1 MMRFHQIGKRAS
13 RALALLLA
21 LFLVLLSL
29 LGCGYRA
36 IRVREADARAVGS
49 VAGYTVCYDEIFYLA
64 MTYREALKKTYGSD
78 AFATPENRAL
88 HREELTELVYGA
100 VVEKYAIL
108 VLSKEIG
115 YEEHDVKDLVDEDM
129 SALVSSLGGM
139 HSYKKMLHEHYMTDR
154 YARFA
159 SAVSILENN
168 LLYSYV
174 NNLGLIES
182 DVTKIYNLVMDESVY
197 ARTRHIAVFKDNG
210 HADAEN
216 RAQIASLKA
225 RLDAG
230 EDFDALL
237 TMYGEDKEQT
247 KDGYYFMK
255 GEMPEAYES
264 AAFALSIG
272 GVSDVVET
280 ENGYFLIRREEKETE
295 YVMMNCYGEGASLY
309 DGYQY
314 YTFLQLVEDQRDGLS
329 FQPNSY
335 CTSLDLT
342 NLRQGAFFDPQY
354 TLLVAGCVLVGLA
367 VAGLIVWWVL
377 VSIRA
382 DQKNVTRHRKRK

>member
-1 MMRFHQIGKRAS
+1 MRLHHIGS
-13 RALALLLA
+13 RISRIIALFLALL
-21 LFLVLLSL
+21 FTVFTL

-36 IRVREADARAVGS
+36 FRVKEADTRAVGS

-64 MTYREALKKTYGSD
+64 MTYREALKQTYGSD

-115 YEEHDVKDLVDEDM
+115 YEIHDVQDLVDEDM
-129 SALVSSLGGM
+129 RALVSSLGGM
-139 HSYKKMLHEHYMTDR
+139 HNYKKMLHEHYMTDR

-182 DVTKIYNLVMDESVY
+182 DVEKIYNAVMDDAVY

-210 HADAEN
+210 RADTEN
-216 RAQIASLKA
+216 RALIASLKA

-230 EDFDALL
+230 EDFDSLV

-255 GEMPEAYES
+255 GEMPEAYEN
-264 AAFALSIG
+264 AAFSLSSG

-280 ENGYFLIRREEKETE
+280 ESGYFLIRREEKETE
-295 YVMMNCYGEGASLY
+295 YVMMNCYGEGAPLY

-335 CTSLDLT
+335 CAALDLT
-342 NLRQGAFFDPQY
+342 SLSQGAFFDLQY
-354 TLLVAGCVLVGLA
+354 ILLIAGCVLIGLA
-367 VAGLIVWWVL
+367 FLGLITWWVL

-382 DQKNVTRHRKRK
+382 DQKKATRQRKRR

>member
-1 MMRFHQIGKRAS
+1 MRIDRNGS
-13 RALALLLA
+13 RSFRITLLLLTL
-21 LFLVLLSL
+21 LFTAFTLS
-29 LGCGYRA
+29 GCGYRA
-36 IRVREADARAVGS
+36 FRVNESDARAVGS

-64 MTYREALKKTYGSD
+64 MTYREALEKSYGSD

-88 HREELTELVYGA
+88 HREELTELVYEA

-115 YEEHDVKDLVDEDM
+115 YEERDVQALVDEEM
-129 SALVSSLGGM
+129 RSLVSSLGGL
-139 HSYKKMLHEHYMTDR
+139 HEYKKMLHEHYMTDR
-154 YARFA
+154 YARFV

-182 DVTKIYNLVMDESVY
+182 DVEEIYNIIMDESVY

-210 HADAEN
+210 HTDAEN
-216 RAQIASLKA
+216 RAQIAALKA

-230 EDFDALL
+230 EDFDALVEV
-237 TMYGEDKEQT
+237 YGEDREQT

-264 AAFALSIG
+264 AAFSLSIG

-280 ENGYFLIRREEKETE
+280 ESGYFLIRREEKETE
-295 YVMMNCYGEGASLY
+295 YVLMNCFGEGASLY

-314 YTFLQLVEDQRDGLS
+314 YTFLRLVGDQCDELS
-329 FQPNSY
+329 FQKNSY
-335 CTSLDLT
+335 CASLDLT
-342 NLRQGAFFDPQY
+342 NLRQRAFFDLQY
-354 TLLVAGCVLVGLA
+354 TLLVSGCVFVGLLIL
-367 VAGLIVWWVL
+367 GLIAWWVT

-382 DQKNVTRHRKRK
+382 DRKKVVLKRKRR